1 MYGCSRRL
9 LQKAL
14 CQEFELEE
22 SILGGRIGEA
32 PLLTLRPIGEWGRFL
47 KWVVDYHSS
56 RDESDESRPL
66 NWLRLR

>member
-9 LQKAL
+9 QQKAM
-14 CQEFELEE
+14 CQEFELDE

-47 KWVVDYHSS
+47 KWVDHHSS